1 MLKNNMLLVA
11 FVLCLCFAACIL
23 FFTEDVHAQSADQK
37 LATQEGLGDKEID
50 EDQLPGKFEFGLAV
64 GSVIAMI
71 GVIKF
76 V

>member
-1 MLKNNMLLVA
+1 MNKYAIGVLV
-11 FVLCLCFAACIL
+11 LMCLILAVCIMG
-23 FFTEDVHAQSADQK
+23 TSEVAYAQSADQK

-50 EDQLPGKFEFGLAV
+50 ENQLPGKFEVGLAF
-64 GSVIAMI
+64 GSIIAMI